1 MFTMYFI
8 KLIIIL
14 RDVNFSIHFKYFE
27 AKCLAMGIMAFKVLF
42 WHKNRAT
49 QPLQVS
55 LLQQPFVPN
64 LQTSIHKLCVR
75 EKQDQ
80 AAQLPFPKAGEY
92 QLSVTLTSLSIL
104 HRGLDKI
111 TSRGPLQ
118 PKPCFDCVGLVSYS
132 FSTGFCA
139 VN

>member
-1 MFTMYFI
+1 MHFI

-27 AKCLAMGIMAFKVLF
+27 AKYLAMGIMAFKVLF

-55 LLQQPFVPN
+55 LLLQPFIPN

-80 AAQLPFPKAGEY
+80 AVQLPFPKAGAQ

-111 TSRGPLQ
+111 TSRGPFL
-118 PKPCFDCVGLVSYS
+118 PKPFCDSVGLVSYS